1 MEDAMAFYSDAQ
13 TPSHVARAVDTITGI
28 VVERVRSAIRIL
40 KNRRNTTALA
50 AVGDHILADIGLTRG
65 EVRVVF
71 SEAWPSFGSGFV
83 A

>member
-1 MEDAMAFYSDAQ
+1 
-13 TPSHVARAVDTITGI
+13 